1 MQKRVQSR
9 LFSLVAATLL
19 LMPPAVQAAR
29 YVDVSGDWCE
39 TYINILSDKGIF
51 TAEPDGKFKP
61 SDPVTRAMLA
71 AWLVKVLGLE
81 NQPVPTQASFPDV
94 KTTDWFFKPVEI
106 IRQNNYISG
115 YADGFRP
122 NQFISKGEV
131 ASILARA
138 LTSPAPDEQAVSA
151 ELGKYKDAAN
161 VPAWARTGVAQL
173 SAAGVLLVGPDTST
187 IGADKVATRA
197 DTAALLY
204 KLDEYIGKRDVAQA
218 IKNATQPAQQG
229 AARPAP
235 PQGPP
240 QGWQAA
246 GPQYGAGGG
255 VGAPLPQYSG
265 PPPGYNGGYPQQGQA
280 PYGAPP
286 GYGPPPGYRGQVAL
300 QNSNADYFPAQSPSP
315 PQGGGGYYS
324 GTPQYGQPPA
334 AYQPPPG
341 NPLQGG
347 VAIVSAG
354 TQFRAQL
361 KNSLDSAS
369 SQPGEEVRCTLG
381 NPVYANG
388 SEVIPAGSLLVG
400 TVTSVTPASRFK
412 AGANGKIDIRFNS
425 VETPD
430 GRKIPLQA
438 SIDADGGIKLV
449 GGSTAGRVGKGLL
462 TTGAGAAG
470 GAALGTALGAIVG
483 GTTRG
488 NVGKSTGMGA
498 VFGTA
503 LGAGVGG
510 VGAIVR
516 KGSDVKIPA
525 GTSLPVKLDENM
537 QVTLG
542 SSGPP
547 TGFGQQPGGYQQ
559 PQGYGY

>member
-9 LFSLVAATLL
+9 LCTMIAAALL
-19 LMPPAVQAAR
+19 LLPPAAHAAR

-39 TYINILSDKGIF
+39 TYINILSDKGVL
-51 TAEPDGKFKP
+51 TSEPDGKFKP

-81 NQPVPTQASFPDV
+81 NQPVPSQASFPDV
-94 KTTDWFFKPVEI
+94 KPTDWFFKPVEI

-138 LTSPAPDEQAVSA
+138 LTSPAPDQDAISA
-151 ELGKYKDAAN
+151 ELAKYKDAAK
-161 VPAWARTGVAQL
+161 VPAWARSGVAQL
-173 SAAGVLLVGPDTST
+173 SAAGVLLVGPDTQT

-218 IKNATQPAQQG
+218 IKNATQP
-229 AARPAP
+229 P
-235 PQGPP
+235 PQQQTASNP
-240 QGWQAA
+240 QGWQQPA
-246 GPQYGAGGG
+246 GQQYGGGPAPQYQGSA
-255 VGAPLPQYSG
+255 
-265 PPPGYNGGYPQQGQA
+265 PPGGYGGAYPQG
-280 PYGAPP
+280 PGSYGAPP
-286 GYGPPPGYRGQVAL
+286 SGYGPPPGYRGQVAL
-300 QNSNADYFPAQSPSP
+300 QNGGDYFPAQNQP
-315 PQGGGGYYS
+315 PTGGYYS

-341 NPLQGG
+341 NALQGG
-347 VAIVSAG
+347 VAVVSAG

-438 SIDADGGIKLV
+438 SIDADGGVKLT

-488 NVGKSTGMGA
+488 NVGKSTAMGA

-525 GTSLPVKLDENM
+525 GTSLAVKLDENM

-542 SSGPP
+542 NSGPP
-547 TGFGQQPGGYQQ
+547 PGYGAPGGYPPPQQ
-559 PQGYGY
+559 QGYGY

>member
-1 MQKRVQSR
+1 MQKRVQSQ
-9 LFSLVAATLL
+9 LISLAVAAVL
-19 LMPPAVQAAR
+19 LMPVAAEAAR
-29 YVDVSGDWCE
+29 YVDVSGDWSE
-39 TYINILSDKGIF
+39 TYINILSDKGIL
-51 TAEPDGKFKP
+51 TSEPDGKFKP

-81 NQPVPTQASFPDV
+81 NQPVPSQPSFPDV

-138 LTSPAPDEQAVSA
+138 LTTSAPDETTISA
-151 ELGKYKDAAN
+151 ELGKYKDAAK
-161 VPAWARTGVAQL
+161 VPAWARSGVAQL
-173 SAAGVLLVGPDTST
+173 SAAGVLLVGPDTLT

-218 IKNATQPAQQG
+218 IKNATQPPQQQQPPQNWQGQNPYG
-229 AARPAP
+229 APQGQYPPAGNYPP

-240 QGWQAA
+240 QYG
-246 GPQYGAGGG
+246 GPGA
-255 VGAPLPQYSG
+255 
-265 PPPGYNGGYPQQGQA
+265 YN
-280 PYGAPP
+280 
-286 GYGPPPGYRGQVAL
+286 GPPPGYRGQVAL
-300 QNSNADYFPAQSPSP
+300 QGANGDYFPAQSQP
-315 PQGGGGYYS
+315 PAQGGYYS

-347 VAIVSAG
+347 VTVVSAG

-381 NPVYANG
+381 SPVYANG

-412 AGANGKIDIRFNS
+412 AGANGKMDIRFNS
-425 VETPD
+425 IETPD
-430 GRKIPLQA
+430 GRKIPLSA
-438 SIDADGGIKLV
+438 SIDADGGVRLT
-449 GGSTAGRVGKGLL
+449 GGTTAGRVGKGLL

-483 GTTRG
+483 GTARG
-488 NVGKSTGMGA
+488 NVGRSTAMGA

-525 GTSLPVKLDENM
+525 GTSLAVKLDENM

-542 SSGPP
+542 NAAAQQGFGGPP
-547 TGFGQQPGGYQQ
+547 QGYGGQQGYGGPPQGG